1 MYRHKYHILPPEGW
15 LNDPN
20 GSCYFNG
27 KYHVFFQYSPGQ
39 PEGGDKYWG
48 HYESPDMVNW
58 KYVGIAISPDMEY
71 DCDGAYSGCAYVDDG
86 TMEIFYTGNV
96 KHPGNYDYINEG
108 RGHNVLA
115 LKSVDGTNMSDK
127 EVILVNADY
136 PSDMSCHVRD
146 PKVWREDDDY
156 FMLLGA
162 RTRDSKPALLLYK
175 SNDKKN
181 WKLDQTVYADEKL
194 GFMLECPDF
203 FLLNDNIVVAACP
216 QGMEHEEMQFQNIYE
231 SGYFTMKESQLADY
245 FGDNNSDKTEANDRE
260 NLLDELLQVKYFT
273 EWDMGFDFYAP
284 QSFQAADGRRILIGW
299 AGVPDAPYN
308 NDASVE
314 EGWQHSMTVPGVLT
328 MKQGHIY
335 RYPIRELAS
344 LHINERRCEIESD
357 RVIHTTS
364 ESWDLL
370 VTEIGASESVSIT
383 INSDVSLTY
392 DRNTKVCML
401 TFHNNT
407 GSGRGVRKADMSELP
422 SGGALENIRI
432 LFDKSLLEIYIN
444 DGETVFTSRYYPK
457 KHDDMTIRFEGMA
470 AEATY
475 CDMKEAIS

>member
-48 HYESPDMVNW
+48 HYESVDMINW

-86 TMEIFYTGNV
+86 VMELFYTGNV

-115 LKSVDGTNMSDK
+115 LKSIDGSHMSDK
-127 EVILVNADY
+127 DVILINADY

-146 PKVWREDDDY
+146 PKVWREGNGY

-175 SNDKKN
+175 SQDKKN
-181 WKLDQTVYADEKL
+181 WKLEQTVYADEKL
-194 GFMLECPDF
+194 GYMLECPDYF
-203 FLLNDNIVVAACP
+203 TMEDNIVVAACP
-216 QGMEHEEMQFQNIYE
+216 QGMSHEDMRFQNIYE
-231 SGYFTMKESQLADY
+231 SGYFTMTESEMNDFY
-245 FGDNNSDKTEANDRE
+245 SSNNISEISLSDRGEFLN
-260 NLLDELLQVKYFT
+260 ELLQVKYFT

-284 QSFQAADGRRILIGW
+284 QSFEAADGRRILIGW

-308 NDASVE
+308 NDASVA
-314 EGWQHSMTVPGVLT
+314 EGWQHSMTVPGELDV
-328 MKQGHIY
+328 KDGHVY
-335 RYPIRELAS
+335 RYPIRELAD
-344 LHINERRCEIESD
+344 LHINERRFEVESD

-364 ESWDLL
+364 EAYDIRI
-370 VTEIGASESVSIT
+370 TEIGASESATVY
-383 INSDVSLTY
+383 INQDVSLTY
-392 DRNTKVCML
+392 NRDMKVCTL
-401 TFHNNT
+401 SFHNNT
-407 GSGRGVRKADMSELP
+407 GAGRGSRKADMSMLP
-422 SGGALENIRI
+422 GGGVLENIRI
-432 LFDKSLLEIYIN
+432 LFDQSLLEIYIN

-457 KHDDMTIRFEGMA
+457 RHDDMTIRFEGMA
-470 AEATY
+470 AEAVY
-475 CDMKEAIS
+475 WDMKEAIS